1 MKRYNSCL
9 YMVLLYLTYEE
20 NTSKEKQFS
29 IKANILFVEV
39 KFIRLQKYIHCNIS
53 INLVTLSPE

>member
-39 KFIRLQKYIHCNIS
+39 KFIQKADYKSIS
-53 INLVTLSPE
+53 IAT